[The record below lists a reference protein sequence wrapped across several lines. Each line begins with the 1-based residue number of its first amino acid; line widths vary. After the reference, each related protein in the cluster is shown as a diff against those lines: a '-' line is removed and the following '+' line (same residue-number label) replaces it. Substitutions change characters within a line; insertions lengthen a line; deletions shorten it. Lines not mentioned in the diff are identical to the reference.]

1 MVRETDCSSRRLCL
15 NSQHPLG
22 SSQLTN
28 HLAPGVIRKGRWIQ
42 GESKQEPAR
51 ILWRWSEIKV
61 ISYYLWICSMTTL
74 QKLRQLVT
82 RGSKHASPSEFGGA
96 EAGKEKA
103 QLQVLVS
110 EAFTH
115 AQQIRS
121 IASLNIQGSQRSE
134 AKVQFEAFNLKAAG
148 VPSKFCASKG
158 SGETSITPYPPVPI
172 SQDNLCDLS

>member
-158 SGETSITPYPPVPI
+158 SGGNKHSTLPTCPHLPR
-172 SQDNLCDLS
+172 

>member
-1 MVRETDCSSRRLCL
+1 
-15 NSQHPLG
+15 
-22 SSQLTN
+22 
-28 HLAPGVIRKGRWIQ
+28 
-42 GESKQEPAR
+42 
-51 ILWRWSEIKV
+51 
-61 ISYYLWICSMTTL
+61 MTTL

-121 IASLNIQGSQRSE
+121 IAEHSRIPALRG
-134 AKVQFEAFNLKAAG
+134 
-148 VPSKFCASKG
+148 KG
-158 SGETSITPYPPVPI
+158 AV
-172 SQDNLCDLS
+172 